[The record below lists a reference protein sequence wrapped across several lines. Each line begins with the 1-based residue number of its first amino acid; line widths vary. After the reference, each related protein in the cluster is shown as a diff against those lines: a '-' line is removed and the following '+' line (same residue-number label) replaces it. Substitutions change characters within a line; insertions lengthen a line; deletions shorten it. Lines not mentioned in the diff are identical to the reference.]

1 MRLTRDFSN
10 PTFFRMNPQA
20 STLFS
25 PIRVGAIEAKNRIFM
40 APLTRCRA
48 TPGSDAPNAMIAEY
62 YAQRASAGIIVSE
75 ATQVLPTGKGYVGTP
90 GIYSTEQEAGWK
102 LATAAVH
109 AKGGKIV
116 AQLWHV
122 GAISHPDLQPDH
134 ALPVTASTGYNPG
147 GTLYTQNGKTERVA
161 ARGLENAE
169 VKEYIAAYRHSA
181 EVAKRAGFDGVEIH
195 SANGY
200 LLEQFIRDSS
210 NKRSDEYGGSVE
222 NRIRFTLDVVDA
234 AISVWG
240 KARVGIRLSPVSAAN
255 SEHQDSNP
263 QATYGALLEALALR
277 GIAFV
282 HFIEGNTGGARDLT
296 GFDFAWAKKTLTAA
310 GVTYVANNK
319 YDRAMAIDAVAHGSA
334 DAIAFGVLF
343 IANPDLPERLSRDAA
358 LNAANPK
365 TFYSAGPEGYT
376 DYPTL

>member
-1 MRLTRDFSN
+1 MSTH
-10 PTFFRMNPQA
+10 PT
-20 STLFS
+20 TLFS

-48 TPGSDAPNAMIAEY
+48 TPGTDAPNALIAEY
-62 YAQRASAGIIVSE
+62 YGQRASAGIIVSE

-90 GIYSTEQEAGWK
+90 GIYSPEQEAGWK
-102 LATAAVH
+102 LATDAVH

-134 ALPVTASTGYNPG
+134 VLPVTASTGYNPG
-147 GTLYTQNGKTERVA
+147 GTIYTQNGKTERVA
-161 ARGLENAE
+161 ARGLETAE
-169 VKEYIAAYRHSA
+169 VKAYVEAYRHSA

-195 SANGY
+195 GANGY

-210 NKRSDEYGGSVE
+210 NKRTDEYGGSIE
-222 NRIRFTLDVVDA
+222 NRIRFTLEVVDA

-240 KARVGIRLSPVSAAN
+240 KERVGIRLSPVTAAN
-255 SEHQDSNP
+255 SAARDSNT
-263 QATYGALLEALALR
+263 QATYGALVEALASR
-277 GIAFV
+277 GIAYV

-296 GFDFAWAKKTLTAA
+296 GFDFAWAKNTLTHA
-310 GVTYVANNK
+310 GVTYIGNNK
-319 YDRAMAIDAVAHGSA
+319 YDRTLALRAVAHGAA
-334 DAIAFGVLF
+334 DAVAFGVPF
-343 IANPDLPERLSRDAA
+343 IANPDLPDRLLRDAP
-358 LNAANPK
+358 LNPANPK

-376 DYPTL
+376 DYPTT